1 MDANAEPALSP
12 EAAGCRL
19 AITSAALL
27 DWEPWRGRG
36 PKGPLGHP
44 VRGSEDT
51 AEPGMA
57 LDPLPLLSTPGF
69 GANDSTPHH
78 TSVYSLRSK
87 VLTKSS
93 FVAILAHFPYFKE
106 SLFTKKPL

>member
-1 MDANAEPALSP
+1 M
-12 EAAGCRL
+12 GR
-19 AITSAALL
+19 
-27 DWEPWRGRG
+27 RG
-36 PKGPLGHP
+36 PWDIPSEAVKTQQSLGWP
-44 VRGSEDT
+44 ST
-51 AEPGMA
+51 PF
-57 LDPLPLLSTPGF
+57 PLLSTPGF